1 MSETKK
7 TQTSKNNSKTGAKN
21 VSLSFRIDSG
31 VIEHNN
37 RDFVAKNVIKERME
51 LNITYKK
58 EELSKKYEELFGK
71 AIEEY
76 NAKQKRADRKIGNY
90 LEHIQNSK
98 QEKPF
103 YEIVVQIGD
112 KDECGIDTENGEI
125 AKQMLDEY
133 IREFE
138 KRNPN
143 MKVFN
148 AVMHLDEATP
158 HLHIDFIPICHS
170 PNRGVPVRVSL
181 KGALKEQGMAAE
193 SLRNSEWAVWA
204 KSEKEKLSEIL
215 KKHNFGVQ
223 KKNVKHSHME
233 VDKYKEYAQSI
244 QQMNEHI
251 NFLKQKPNEEL
262 TKEELSEI
270 KNQNDFLRSE
280 IQKRDE
286 KIRILAKKAGA
297 KFVTFEV
304 YSPDK
309 LAFIAA
315 ELERTNIQFVEE
327 SNALYIPDWAYKNC
341 CAIAEKYVPQK
352 SLGVHDEIKL
362 DIDTLIYSCDN
373 FSELLDK
380 LRERNYEIKTGKYP
394 AVKSP
399 NAQRFVRLKTLGEEY
414 LPQHIEKR
422 IENRERFSNAVQ
434 KKSAAANETQKRFYA
449 AITETIIAVQTVRIR
464 PLKNN
469 PQRIYSF
476 ENDKHI
482 NFLSEQLLTLRD
494 FNINSREDIYNAAE
508 KSQQKTNETL
518 AKIKQLSDEIPTLK
532 SDISELKFLFSDRQ
546 NSSDAMTN
554 VRLAA
559 AKETAEKYGISS
571 AEEIETLETRLRLIP
586 THITSLKEEASQEQ
600 ANLSRLSELVRT
612 YEKIIE
618 GNYIDNLIAAQ
629 KEQTKTKIKNDKI
642 I

>member
-7 TQTSKNNSKTGAKN
+7 SQTSKNNSKTGAKN

-51 LNITYKK
+51 LNIIYKK
-58 EELSKKYEELFGK
+58 EELSEKYEELFGK

-76 NAKQKRADRKIGNY
+76 NAKQKRADRKINNY
-90 LEHIQNSK
+90 LEHIKNSK

-112 KDECGIDTENGEI
+112 KDECGIDTENCEI

-133 IREFE
+133 MREFE

-158 HLHIDFIPICHS
+158 HLHIDFIPVCHS

-233 VDKYKEYAQSI
+233 VDKYKEFAQSI

-251 NFLKQKPNEEL
+251 NVLKQKPSEEL

-297 KFVTFEV
+297 KFVPFEV

-352 SLGVHDEIKL
+352 SLGVHDEIKM
-362 DIDTLIYSCDN
+362 DIDTLIYSCEN
-373 FSELLDK
+373 FSELLEK
-380 LRERNYEIKTGKYP
+380 LRERNYEIKNGKYL

-414 LPQHIEKR
+414 LPQNIEKR

-434 KKSAAANETQKRFYA
+434 KKSAAANEIQKRFYA

-464 PLKNN
+464 PIKNN

-482 NFLSEQLLTLRD
+482 NHLSEQLLTLRD
-494 FNINSREDIYNAAE
+494 FNLNSREDIYNAAE
-508 KSQQKTNETL
+508 KSQQKINETL
-518 AKIKQLSDEIPTLK
+518 AKIKQLSKETPTLK
-532 SDISELKFLFSDRQ
+532 SDIAALKFFFSDRK

-554 VRLAA
+554 VRIAA

-586 THITSLKEEASQEQ
+586 TYISSLKEEASQEQ

-629 KEQTKTKIKNDKI
+629 KEQTKIKNDRI

>member
-1 MSETKK
+1 MAGEEVAS
-7 TQTSKNNSKTGAKN
+7 AV
-21 VSLSFRIDSG
+21 VSTAGKAAEVS
-31 VIEHNN
+31 
-37 RDFVAKNVIKERME
+37 ME
-51 LNITYKK
+51 L
-58 EELSKKYEELFGK
+58 L
-71 AIEEY
+71 
-76 NAKQKRADRKIGNY
+76 KI
-90 LEHIQNSK
+90 
-98 QEKPF
+98 
-103 YEIVVQIGD
+103 
-112 KDECGIDTENGEI
+112 
-125 AKQMLDEY
+125 LDDY
-133 IREFE
+133 MREFE

-158 HLHIDFIPICHS
+158 HLHIDFIPVCHS

-251 NFLKQKPNEEL
+251 NVLKQKPNEEL

-297 KFVTFEV
+297 KFVPFEV

-352 SLGVHDEIKL
+352 TLGVHDEIKL
-362 DIDTLIYSCDN
+362 DIDTLIYSCEN
-373 FSELLDK
+373 FSELLEK
-380 LRERNYEIKTGKYP
+380 LRERNYEIKSGKYL

-414 LPQHIEKR
+414 LPQNIEKR

-464 PLKNN
+464 PIKNN

-482 NFLSEQLLTLRD
+482 NHLSEQLLTLRD
-494 FNINSREDIYNAAE
+494 FNLNSREDIYAAAE
-508 KSQQKTNETL
+508 KSQQKINETL
-518 AKIKQLSDEIPTLK
+518 AKIKQLSEETPTLK
-532 SDISELKFLFSDRQ
+532 SDIAALKFFFSDRK
-546 NSSDAMTN
+546 NFSDAMTN
-554 VRLAA
+554 IRIAA
-559 AKETAEKYGISS
+559 AKETAEKYGITE
-571 AEEIETLETRLRLIP
+571 AEEIENLETRLRLMPMYIS
-586 THITSLKEEASQEQ
+586 SLKEEASQEQ

-629 KEQTKTKIKNDKI
+629 KEQTKTEIKNDKI